1 MTKPLGR
8 FQGATSERVVDDLVE
23 KKTHIIKTQD
33 VEGIIQAN
41 HELSGLLKSTK
52 GNSQSS
58 MKRVGTIPV
67 IVGLKWAQE
76 SGLTMYSRPWYDYC
90 RKKLKDPENRGFRV
104 EAP

>member
-33 VEGIIQAN
+33 VSGIMEAN
-41 HELSGLLKSTK
+41 KSLSELLKSTK
-52 GNSQSS
+52 NNTQSS
-58 MKRVGTIPV
+58 MKRIGTIPV

-90 RKKLKDPENRGFRV
+90 RKKMKEPENRGFRV
-104 EAP
+104 ENH